1 MKYLHFNSEAE
12 LNEFRLCWREE
23 EELLPTRSTERRRR
37 GGGETPHDPAEG
49 QEHKAAWWEGLRRTG
64 GKEVGKRMRT
74 RWRRGE
80 EEGATQVTLADGLD
94 SD

>member
-1 MKYLHFNSEAE
+1 MNYLHFNSEAE

-23 EELLPTRSTERRRR
+23 EELLPNRSPERRRR
-37 GGGETPHDPAEG
+37 GGETPHDPAEG
-49 QEHKAAWWEGLRRTG
+49 QAHKAWWEGLRRSG
-64 GKEVGKRMRT
+64 GKEVGKRKRT
-74 RWRRGE
+74 RRRRGE